1 MNNENNIPMT
11 ASHMLFHEL
20 AANNGA
26 KLDIVDRLLP
36 KNPYYSTTSMD
47 LADAAEEIKRLRSLN
62 AKMNDQLRDLHSE
75 IDHVESQYG
84 YAIFQRDQIRHD
96 YCILRSKQE
105 FENEGDVLN
114 NAKDLAASYGWD
126 CFTWKETP
134 KKD

>member
-20 AANNGA
+20 VANNGA
-26 KLDIVDRLLP
+26 KQD
-36 KNPYYSTTSMD
+36 NMN
-47 LADAAEEIKRLRSLN
+47 LAEAMEEIKRLRSLN
-62 AKMNDQLRDLHSE
+62 AKMNDQLRELHSE
-75 IDHVESQYG
+75 IEHIEGQYG
-84 YAIFQRDQIRHD
+84 YAMFQRDQIRYD

-105 FENEGDVLN
+105 FENEEDVLN